1 LTNRQERRKKQ
12 ERRSMHAMNPE
23 ADPERMALDIAAG
36 DVAAGDG
43 KASADRADD
52 SSGAPSSRR
61 RSRAKL
67 ILRFV
72 LGLAALLVV
81 VVLVVRALRPELE
94 SVGKWFVERYG
105 LFGVAAGTFIAD
117 GFHFPVP
124 PQFYMLLATAAQT
137 DPAAVLAATSLGSV
151 LGGAT
156 GYLVARRLG
165 HTRFLSRWL
174 ERVGG
179 GVGQR
184 LGQRY
189 PYRSAVLASLSPIA
203 FSVLCYLAGFFR
215 VRRGPL
221 LVLLALRLPK
231 IALYY
236 YLVRVGWSLS

>member
-1 LTNRQERRKKQ
+1 
-12 ERRSMHAMNPE
+12 MHVMNPE
-23 ADPERMALDIAAG
+23 AEPQRMDPE
-36 DVAAGDG
+36 VAAG
-43 KASADRADD
+43 ASLDRGVEAGA
-52 SSGAPSSRR
+52 SSSPGAPTAAESRR
-61 RSRAKL
+61 ARTKL

-72 LGLAALLVV
+72 LGMAVLLGA
-81 VVLVVRALRPELE
+81 VVLVVRTLKPELE
-94 SVGKWFVERYG
+94 GVGKWFVERYG
-105 LFGVAAGTFIAD
+105 LVGVAAGTFIAD

-124 PQFYMLLATAAQT
+124 PQFYMLLATAAHT
-137 DPAAVLAATSLGSV
+137 KPAAVLVATSLGSV

-156 GYLVARRLG
+156 GYCVARRLG
-165 HTRFLSRWL
+165 HTRLLARWL

-179 GVGQR
+179 GMGER

-189 PYRSAVLASLSPIA
+189 PYRSAVLASMSPIA
-203 FSVLCYLAGFFR
+203 FSVLCYLAGLFR

>member
-1 LTNRQERRKKQ
+1 VERRKKQ
-12 ERRSMHAMNPE
+12 EHRWTHVMNPE
-23 ADPERMALDIAAG
+23 AEPRRMVPDVATGAALDRDAEAG
-36 DVAAGDG
+36 GA
-43 KASADRADD
+43 ASAPAT
-52 SSGAPSSRR
+52 PSAAESRR
-61 RSRAKL
+61 ARAKL

-72 LGLAALLVV
+72 VGLAVLLGA
-81 VVLVVRALRPELE
+81 VVLVVRALKPELE

-137 DPAAVLAATSLGSV
+137 KPAAVLAATSLGSV

-156 GYLVARRLG
+156 GYAVARKLG
-165 HTRFLSRWL
+165 HTRVLSRWL

-179 GVGQR
+179 GLGQR

-203 FSVLCYLAGFFR
+203 FSVLCYLAGLFR
-215 VRRGPL
+215 VRSGPL

>member
-1 LTNRQERRKKQ
+1 
-12 ERRSMHAMNPE
+12 MHVMNPE
-23 ADPERMALDIAAG
+23 AETARMAPGAEGPSESLEPASGAAPSE
-36 DVAAGDG
+36 A
-43 KASADRADD
+43 ASAQA
-52 SSGAPSSRR
+52 SSASASSRR
-61 RSRAKL
+61 SRTKL

-72 LGLAALLVV
+72 LGLGLLLAL

-105 LFGVAAGTFIAD
+105 LAGVAAGTFIAD

-124 PQFYMLLATAAQT
+124 PQFYMLLATAAQA
-137 DPAAVLAATSLGSV
+137 DPIAVLAATSLGSV

-165 HTRFLSRWL
+165 HIRFLSRWL

-189 PYRSAVLASLSPIA
+189 PYRSAVLASLSPMA
-203 FSVLCYLAGFFR
+203 FSVLCYMAGLFR

>member
-1 LTNRQERRKKQ
+1 
-12 ERRSMHAMNPE
+12 MNPE
-23 ADPERMALDIAAG
+23 AEPERMALDIAPGDVAPGDVAPADVTPG
-36 DVAAGDG
+36 DVAAGDSAT
-43 KASADRADD
+43 AS
-52 SSGAPSSRR
+52 P
-61 RSRAKL
+61 RSPAAGGRPRAKL

-72 LGLAALLVV
+72 LGLAALLTV

-94 SVGKWFVERYG
+94 SVGKWFVERFG
-105 LFGVAAGTFIAD
+105 LAGVAAGTFIAD

-137 DPAAVLAATSLGSV
+137 EPALVLAASSIGSV

-156 GYLVARRLG
+156 GYFVARRLG

-189 PYRSAVLASLSPIA
+189 PYRSAVLASLSPMA